1 MRTELYKTNTKSK
14 RKLDNYIDY
23 CQYMLSICN
32 RKTNELKPY
41 YFEKQREVA
50 KKKLK
55 QLLKS
60 EQNGKN

>member
-1 MRTELYKTNTKSK
+1 MKTELYKTNTKSK

-32 RKTNELKPY
+32 RKTNKLKPY

-60 EQNGKN
+60 K